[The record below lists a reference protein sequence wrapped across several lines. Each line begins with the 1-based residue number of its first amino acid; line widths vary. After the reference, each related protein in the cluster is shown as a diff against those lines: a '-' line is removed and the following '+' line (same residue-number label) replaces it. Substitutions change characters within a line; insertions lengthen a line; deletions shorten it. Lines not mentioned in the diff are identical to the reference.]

1 VRAITR
7 VTNVDEECDRWLLAL
22 AKEGTVADL
31 DRAVR
36 HWRHLRDQER
46 GLDDYLQR
54 WDRRALRPS
63 RTYDVMVVLEV
74 ILPVEEGEEVLRLLE
89 VAAAAEDPVEEAVDR
104 GSREPIWWSRRRVDA
119 LLDLSERGV
128 VAARGRAVPTA
139 TPFTWSRTSTPWPSD
154 WACAPISST
163 VRRWP

>member
-1 VRAITR
+1 
-7 VTNVDEECDRWLLAL
+7 
-22 AKEGTVADL
+22 
-31 DRAVR
+31 VR

-63 RTYDVMVVLEV
+63 RTYDGMVVLEV

-104 GSREPIWWSRRRVDA
+104 GSREGTCA
-119 LLDLSERGV
+119 LTNQLL
-128 VAARGRAVPTA
+128 
-139 TPFTWSRTSTPWPSD
+139 
-154 WACAPISST
+154 
-163 VRRWP
+163 